1 MKTADYIKHEAEE
14 ITGRTGCYIPPYRM
28 AHLMKSAQK
37 ISDFLVK
44 SDISMTYKECEIVLQ
59 IVLNTIRTITG
70 KEDE

>member
-1 MKTADYIKHEAEE
+1 VKTSDYIKQEAEE

-28 AHLMKSAQK
+28 ANLMKSAQK
-37 ISDFLVK
+37 ISDFLAK
-44 SDISMTYKECEIVLQ
+44 ADISMTYKECEIVLQ